1 MKKEHKNWFCFK
13 KARWILAA
21 AAALSLYPGSVFA
34 EENIEVENTAAE
46 LSVEEGA
53 TPVPEKTE
61 TTEISEPQLQEQP
74 TKKEPAETT
83 ETTETTEVT
92 EEKKVQ
98 ETAETPAS
106 TETPTSTETVSSTE
120 MVTPTEAVTPVET
133 VPPTKA
139 PEQVKTQRSAE
150 KQEKLTPAKEKS
162 VSDDSVETK
171 SSAQIISVD
180 ITWGNMGF
188 VYQKGLW
195 NPETHQYGGGTWN
208 PDRDGSSQISISN
221 NGTES
226 VKAFLTYTQVDTS
239 YSGSFQNGNGEN
251 ISAITLSAGEKTSAY
266 LVLAGT
272 PSEEFSNNVLG
283 TVTVTIGGQ

>member
-1 MKKEHKNWFCFK
+1 MKKERKNRFCFK

-46 LSVEEGA
+46 PSVEENA
-53 TPVPEKTE
+53 TPVPEKQE
-61 TTEISEPQLQEQP
+61 TTEISEPQLQEEP
-74 TKKEPAETT
+74 AKEESAETT
-83 ETTETTEVT
+83 DKPETTEVT

-98 ETAETPAS
+98 ETAETPV
-106 TETPTSTETVSSTE
+106 STETVISTE
-120 MVTPTEAVTPVET
+120 MVT
-133 VPPTKA
+133 PTKA
-139 PEQVKTQRSAE
+139 PEQVKTQKSAE
-150 KQEKLTPAKEKS
+150 KQEESAPAKEKTAAN
-162 VSDDSVETK
+162 DLAETK

-188 VYQKGLW
+188 VYKKGLW
-195 NPETHQYGGGTWN
+195 NPKTHQYGAGSWN
-208 PDRDGSSQISISN
+208 PDGDGSSQISISN

-226 VKAFLTYTQVDTS
+226 VKAFLTYTQADTS

-251 ISAITLSAGEKTSAY
+251 ISEIPLSAGENTSAY

-272 PSEEFSNNVLG
+272 PSEEFSNSVLG

>member
-83 ETTETTEVT
+83 ETTEVT

-106 TETPTSTETVSSTE
+106 TETVSS
-120 MVTPTEAVTPVET
+120 TEAVTPVET

-139 PEQVKTQRSAE
+139 PEQVKTQKSAE
-150 KQEKLTPAKEKS
+150 KQEESTPAKAIP
-162 VSDDSVETK
+162 VSNASVETM

-195 NPETHQYGGGTWN
+195 NPETHQYGVGTWN

-251 ISAITLSAGEKTSAY
+251 ISAITLSAGDNTSAY

>member
-1 MKKEHKNWFCFK
+1 MRKERKNRFCFK

-21 AAALSLYPGSVFA
+21 AAVLSLYPGNAFA

-46 LSVEEGA
+46 PSVKESV

-61 TTEISEPQLQEQP
+61 TSEPQQQEESA
-74 TKKEPAETT
+74 KEEPA
-83 ETTETTEVT
+83 ETTEVT

-106 TETPTSTETVSSTE
+106 TETVI
-120 MVTPTEAVTPVET
+120 PTEAVTPVET

-150 KQEKLTPAKEKS
+150 KQEKSTPAKEKS

-195 NPETHQYGGGTWN
+195 NPETHQYGVGTWN
-208 PDRDGSSQISISN
+208 PDGNGSSQISISN

-226 VKAFLTYTQVDTS
+226 VKAFLTYTQADTS

-251 ISAITLSAGEKTSAY
+251 ISEIALSAGENTSVY

-272 PSEEFSNNVLG
+272 PSEEFSNSVLG

>member
-1 MKKEHKNWFCFK
+1 MRKERKNRFCFK

-21 AAALSLYPGSVFA
+21 AAVLSLYPGNVFA

-46 LSVEEGA
+46 PSVKESA
-53 TPVPEKTE
+53 APVPEKTE
-61 TTEISEPQLQEQP
+61 TSEPQLQEEP
-74 TKKEPAETT
+74 AKEKPAETT
-83 ETTETTEVT
+83 EKSETSEVT

-98 ETAETPAS
+98 KTSEAPVL
-106 TETPTSTETVSSTE
+106 TETPVPTEI
-120 MVTPTEAVTPVET
+120 VTPAEAVSN
-133 VPPTKA
+133 A
-139 PEQVKTQRSAE
+139 
-150 KQEKLTPAKEKS
+150 
-162 VSDDSVETK
+162 SVETT

-188 VYQKGLW
+188 VYKKGLW
-195 NPETHQYGGGTWN
+195 NPKTHQYGTGSWN
-208 PDRDGSSQISISN
+208 PDGNGSSQISISN

-226 VKAFLTYTQVDTS
+226 VKAFLTYTQADTS

-251 ISAITLSAGEKTSAY
+251 ISEITLSAGENTSAY

>member
-1 MKKEHKNWFCFK
+1 MKKESKNRFCFK

-46 LSVEEGA
+46 LSVEESA

-83 ETTETTEVT
+83 DTSEVT

-98 ETAETPAS
+98 KTEEMPVITEAPVP
-106 TETPTSTETVSSTE
+106 TET
-120 MVTPTEAVTPVET
+120 VTPTEAVTPTE
-133 VPPTKA
+133 VPKP
-139 PEQVKTQRSAE
+139 VKTQKSSE
-150 KQEKLTPAKEKS
+150 KQEESTPAKAIP
-162 VSDDSVETK
+162 VSNASVETM

-188 VYQKGLW
+188 VYKKGLW
-195 NPETHQYGGGTWN
+195 NPKTHQYGAGSWN
-208 PDRDGSSQISISN
+208 PDGDGSSQISISN

-251 ISAITLSAGEKTSAY
+251 ISAITLSAGENTSAY

>member
-1 MKKEHKNWFCFK
+1 MRKERKNRFCFK

-21 AAALSLYPGSVFA
+21 AAVLSLYPGNVFA

-46 LSVEEGA
+46 PSVKESV

-61 TTEISEPQLQEQP
+61 TSEPQLQEEP
-74 TKKEPAETT
+74 TKKEPA

-98 ETAETPAS
+98 ETAETPV
-106 TETPTSTETVSSTE
+106 STETVSSTE
-120 MVTPTEAVTPVET
+120 MITPTEAVTPVET
-133 VPPTKA
+133 VTPTKA
-139 PEQVKTQRSAE
+139 PEQVKTLRPAE
-150 KQEKLTPAKEKS
+150 KQEKSAPAKEKS

-195 NPETHQYGGGTWN
+195 NPETHQYGVGTWN
-208 PDRDGSSQISISN
+208 PDGDGSSQISISN

-226 VKAFLTYTQVDTS
+226 VKAFLTYTQADTS

-251 ISAITLSAGEKTSAY
+251 ISEITLSAGENTSAY

-272 PSEEFSNNVLG
+272 PSEEFSNRVLG

>member
-1 MKKEHKNWFCFK
+1 MKKESKNRFCFK
-13 KARWILAA
+13 KARWMLAI

-34 EENIEVENTAAE
+34 EENIEVENTTAE
-46 LSVEEGA
+46 LSVEESA

-83 ETTETTEVT
+83 ETTEVT

-106 TETPTSTETVSSTE
+106 TETVI
-120 MVTPTEAVTPVET
+120 PTEAVTPVET
-133 VPPTKA
+133 VTPTKA

-150 KQEKLTPAKEKS
+150 KQEKSTPAKEKS

-195 NPETHQYGGGTWN
+195 NPETHQYGVGTWN

-226 VKAFLTYTQVDTS
+226 VKAFLAYTQADTS
-239 YSGSFQNGNGEN
+239 YSGSFRNGNGEN
-251 ISAITLSAGEKTSAY
+251 ISEITLSAGENTSAY

>member
-1 MKKEHKNWFCFK
+1 MKKESKNRFCFK
-13 KARWILAA
+13 KARWMLAI

-46 LSVEEGA
+46 LSVEESA

-61 TTEISEPQLQEQP
+61 TTE
-74 TKKEPAETT
+74 
-83 ETTETTEVT
+83 
-92 EEKKVQ
+92 
-98 ETAETPAS
+98 
-106 TETPTSTETVSSTE
+106 TVSSTE
-120 MVTPTEAVTPVET
+120 MVTPVET
-133 VPPTKA
+133 VTPTKA

-150 KQEKLTPAKEKS
+150 KQEKSTPAKEKS

-195 NPETHQYGGGTWN
+195 NPETHQYGVGTWN
-208 PDRDGSSQISISN
+208 PDGDGSSQISISN

-226 VKAFLTYTQVDTS
+226 VKAFLTYTQADTS

-251 ISAITLSAGEKTSAY
+251 ISEITLSAGENTSAY

>member
-13 KARWILAA
+13 KSRWILAA

-83 ETTETTEVT
+83 ETTEVT

-106 TETPTSTETVSSTE
+106 TETVI
-120 MVTPTEAVTPVET
+120 PTEAVT
-133 VPPTKA
+133 PTKA

-150 KQEKLTPAKEKS
+150 KQEKS

-195 NPETHQYGGGTWN
+195 NPETHQYGVGTWN
-208 PDRDGSSQISISN
+208 PDGDGSSQISISN

-226 VKAFLTYTQVDTS
+226 VKAFLAYTQADTS
-239 YSGSFQNGNGEN
+239 YSGSFRSGNGEN
-251 ISAITLSAGEKTSAY
+251 ISEIALSAGDNTSVY

-272 PSEEFSNNVLG
+272 PSEEFSNSVLG

>member
-1 MKKEHKNWFCFK
+1 MKKESKNRFCFK

-46 LSVEEGA
+46 LSVEESA

-150 KQEKLTPAKEKS
+150 KQEKSTPAKEKS

-195 NPETHQYGGGTWN
+195 NPETHQYGVGTWN
-208 PDRDGSSQISISN
+208 PDGDGSSQISISN

-251 ISAITLSAGEKTSAY
+251 ISAITLSAGENTSAY

>member
-1 MKKEHKNWFCFK
+1 MKKESKNRFCFK

-46 LSVEEGA
+46 LSVEENA

-61 TTEISEPQLQEQP
+61 T
-74 TKKEPAETT
+74 
-83 ETTETTEVT
+83 
-92 EEKKVQ
+92 
-98 ETAETPAS
+98 
-106 TETPTSTETVSSTE
+106 TETVSSTE

-133 VPPTKA
+133 VTPTKA
-139 PEQVKTQRSAE
+139 PEQVKTLRSAE
-150 KQEKLTPAKEKS
+150 KQEKSAPAKEKS

-195 NPETHQYGGGTWN
+195 NPETHQYGVGTWN

-251 ISAITLSAGEKTSAY
+251 ISAITLSAGDNTSAY

>member
-1 MKKEHKNWFCFK
+1 MKKESKNRFCFK

-46 LSVEEGA
+46 LSVEESA

-61 TTEISEPQLQEQP
+61 TAEISEPQLQELP
-74 TKKEPAETT
+74 TKKEPA

-98 ETAETPAS
+98 K
-106 TETPTSTETVSSTE
+106 TEEMPVLTEAPVPTETVTPIE
-120 MVTPTEAVTPVET
+120 AVTPTE
-133 VPPTKA
+133 VPKP
-139 PEQVKTQRSAE
+139 VKTQKSSE
-150 KQEKLTPAKEKS
+150 KQEESTPAKAIP
-162 VSDDSVETK
+162 VSNASVETM

-188 VYQKGLW
+188 VYKKGLW
-195 NPETHQYGGGTWN
+195 NPKTHQYGAGSWN
-208 PDRDGSSQISISN
+208 PDGDGSSQISISN

-251 ISAITLSAGEKTSAY
+251 ISAITLSAGENTSAY

>member
-1 MKKEHKNWFCFK
+1 MRKERKNRFCFK

-21 AAALSLYPGSVFA
+21 AAVLSLYPGNVFA

-46 LSVEEGA
+46 PSVKESA
-53 TPVPEKTE
+53 APVPKKTE
-61 TTEISEPQLQEQP
+61 TSEPQLQEEP
-74 TKKEPAETT
+74 TKKEPA
-83 ETTETTEVT
+83 ETTEVT

-98 ETAETPAS
+98 ETAETPV
-106 TETPTSTETVSSTE
+106 STETVSSTE
-120 MVTPTEAVTPVET
+120 MITPTEAVTPVET
-133 VPPTKA
+133 VTPTKA
-139 PEQVKTQRSAE
+139 PEQVKTLRPAE
-150 KQEKLTPAKEKS
+150 KQEKSAPAKEKS

-188 VYQKGLW
+188 VYKKGLW
-195 NPETHQYGGGTWN
+195 NPKTHQYGTGSWN
-208 PDRDGSSQISISN
+208 PDGNGSSQISISN

-226 VKAFLTYTQVDTS
+226 VKAFLTYTQADTS

-251 ISAITLSAGEKTSAY
+251 ISEITLSAGENTSAY

>member
-1 MKKEHKNWFCFK
+1 MRKERKNRFCFK

-21 AAALSLYPGSVFA
+21 ATALSLYPGNVFA
-34 EENIEVENTAAE
+34 EENMEVENTAAE
-46 LSVEEGA
+46 PSVKES
-53 TPVPEKTE
+53 TMPVPE
-61 TTEISEPQLQEQP
+61 TTEMPVL
-74 TKKEPAETT
+74 
-83 ETTETTEVT
+83 
-92 EEKKVQ
+92 
-98 ETAETPAS
+98 
-106 TETPTSTETVSSTE
+106 TETPV
-120 MVTPTEAVTPVET
+120 PTEAVTPT
-133 VPPTKA
+133 KVPEP
-139 PEQVKTQRSAE
+139 VKTQKSAE
-150 KQEKLTPAKEKS
+150 KQEKSTPVKEKA
-162 VSDDSVETK
+162 VFNASVETT

-188 VYQKGLW
+188 VYKKGLW
-195 NPETHQYGGGTWN
+195 NPKTHQYGTGSWN

-251 ISAITLSAGEKTSAY
+251 ISAITLSVGENTSAY

>member
-1 MKKEHKNWFCFK
+1 MKKESKNRFCFK

-21 AAALSLYPGSVFA
+21 VAALSLYPGSVFA

-46 LSVEEGA
+46 LSVEESA

-83 ETTETTEVT
+83 ETTE
-92 EEKKVQ
+92 EKKVQ
-98 ETAETPAS
+98 ETAETPV
-106 TETPTSTETVSSTE
+106 STETVSSTE
-120 MVTPTEAVTPVET
+120 MITPTEAVTPVET
-133 VPPTKA
+133 VTPTKV
-139 PEQVKTQRSAE
+139 PKPVKTQRSAE
-150 KQEKLTPAKEKS
+150 KQEKSTPAKEKS

-195 NPETHQYGGGTWN
+195 NPETHQYGVGTWN
-208 PDRDGSSQISISN
+208 PDGDGSSQISISN

-226 VKAFLTYTQVDTS
+226 VKAFLTYTQADTS

-251 ISAITLSAGEKTSAY
+251 ISEIALSAGENTSAY

-272 PSEEFSNNVLG
+272 PSEEFSNSVLG

>member
-1 MKKEHKNWFCFK
+1 MKKESKNRFCFK

-21 AAALSLYPGSVFA
+21 VAALSLYPGSVFA

-46 LSVEEGA
+46 LSVEESA

-74 TKKEPAETT
+74 AKKEPVETT
-83 ETTETTEVT
+83 EKLETTEVT

-106 TETPTSTETVSSTE
+106 TETVI
-120 MVTPTEAVTPVET
+120 PTEAVTPVET
-133 VPPTKA
+133 VPPTKE

-150 KQEKLTPAKEKS
+150 KQEKSTPAKEKS

-195 NPETHQYGGGTWN
+195 NPETHQYGVGTWN
-208 PDRDGSSQISISN
+208 PDGDGSSQISISN

-251 ISAITLSAGEKTSAY
+251 ISAITLSAGENTSAY

>member
-1 MKKEHKNWFCFK
+1 MKKESKNRFCFK

-46 LSVEEGA
+46 LSVEESA

-61 TTEISEPQLQEQP
+61 TPEISEPQLQEQP
-74 TKKEPAETT
+74 TKKEPA
-83 ETTETTEVT
+83 ETTEVT

-106 TETPTSTETVSSTE
+106 TETVI
-120 MVTPTEAVTPVET
+120 PTEAVT
-133 VPPTKA
+133 PTKA
-139 PEQVKTQRSAE
+139 PEQVKTLRSAE
-150 KQEKLTPAKEKS
+150 KQEKSTPAKEKS

-195 NPETHQYGGGTWN
+195 NPKTHQYGAGSWN
-208 PDRDGSSQISISN
+208 PDGNGSSQISISN

-226 VKAFLTYTQVDTS
+226 VKAFLTYTQADTS

-251 ISAITLSAGEKTSAY
+251 ISEIALSAGENTSAY

-272 PSEEFSNNVLG
+272 PSEEFSNSVLG

>member
-21 AAALSLYPGSVFA
+21 AAVLSLYPGNAFA

-46 LSVEEGA
+46 PSVKESV

-61 TTEISEPQLQEQP
+61 TSEPQQQE
-74 TKKEPAETT
+74 EPAKE
-83 ETTETTEVT
+83 EPAETTEVT

-98 ETAETPAS
+98 ETAETPA
-106 TETPTSTETVSSTE
+106 STETVSSTE

-150 KQEKLTPAKEKS
+150 KQEKSTPAKEKS

-195 NPETHQYGGGTWN
+195 NPETHQYGVGTWN
-208 PDRDGSSQISISN
+208 PDGDGSSQISISN

-226 VKAFLTYTQVDTS
+226 VKAFLTYTQADTS

-251 ISAITLSAGEKTSAY
+251 ISEIALSAGENTSVY

-272 PSEEFSNNVLG
+272 PSEEFSNSVLG

>member
-1 MKKEHKNWFCFK
+1 MRKERKNRFCFK

-21 AAALSLYPGSVFA
+21 AAVLSLYPGNAFA

-46 LSVEEGA
+46 PSVKESV

-61 TTEISEPQLQEQP
+61 TSEPQLQEEP
-74 TKKEPAETT
+74 AKEEPAETT
-83 ETTETTEVT
+83 EKSETSEVT

-98 ETAETPAS
+98 KTAEMPVL
-106 TETPTSTETVSSTE
+106 TETPVPTET
-120 MVTPTEAVTPVET
+120 VTPTEAVTPT
-133 VPPTKA
+133 KVPKP
-139 PEQVKTQRSAE
+139 VKTQKSAE
-150 KQEKLTPAKEKS
+150 KQEESTPAKAKP
-162 VSDDSVETK
+162 VSNASVETT

-188 VYQKGLW
+188 VYKKGLW
-195 NPETHQYGGGTWN
+195 NPKTHQYGTGSWN
-208 PDRDGSSQISISN
+208 PDGNGSSQISISN

-226 VKAFLTYTQVDTS
+226 VKAFLTYTQADTS

-251 ISAITLSAGEKTSAY
+251 ISEIALSAGENTSAY

-272 PSEEFSNNVLG
+272 PSEEFSNSVLG

>member
-1 MKKEHKNWFCFK
+1 MKKESKNRFCFK

-46 LSVEEGA
+46 LSVEESA

-61 TTEISEPQLQEQP
+61 TTE
-74 TKKEPAETT
+74 
-83 ETTETTEVT
+83 
-92 EEKKVQ
+92 
-98 ETAETPAS
+98 
-106 TETPTSTETVSSTE
+106 TVSSTE
-120 MVTPTEAVTPVET
+120 MVTPVET
-133 VPPTKA
+133 VTPTKA
-139 PEQVKTQRSAE
+139 PEQVKTPRSAE
-150 KQEKLTPAKEKS
+150 KQEKSTPAKEKS

-195 NPETHQYGGGTWN
+195 NPETHQYGVGTWN
-208 PDRDGSSQISISN
+208 PDGDGSSQISISN

-226 VKAFLTYTQVDTS
+226 VKAFLAYTQADTS
-239 YSGSFQNGNGEN
+239 YSGSFRNGNGEN
-251 ISAITLSAGEKTSAY
+251 ISEIALSAGDNTSAY
-266 LVLAGT
+266 LVLTGT
-272 PSEEFSNNVLG
+272 PSEEFSNSVLG
-283 TVTVTIGGQ
+283 TVTVTIGG

>member
-1 MKKEHKNWFCFK
+1 MRKERKNRFCFK

-21 AAALSLYPGSVFA
+21 AAVLSLYPGNVFA

-46 LSVEEGA
+46 PSVKESA
-53 TPVPEKTE
+53 APVPEKTE
-61 TTEISEPQLQEQP
+61 TSEPQLQEEP
-74 TKKEPAETT
+74 TKEEPAETT
-83 ETTETTEVT
+83 EKSETSEVT

-98 ETAETPAS
+98 KTEEMPVLTEAPVP
-106 TETPTSTETVSSTE
+106 TET
-120 MVTPTEAVTPVET
+120 VTPTEAVTPT
-133 VPPTKA
+133 KVPEP
-139 PEQVKTQRSAE
+139 VKTQISAE
-150 KQEKLTPAKEKS
+150 KQEKSTPVKEKA
-162 VSDDSVETK
+162 VFNASVETT

-188 VYQKGLW
+188 VYKKGLW
-195 NPETHQYGGGTWN
+195 NPKTHQYGTGSWN
-208 PDRDGSSQISISN
+208 PDGNGSSQISISN

-226 VKAFLTYTQVDTS
+226 VKAFLTYTQADTS

-251 ISAITLSAGEKTSAY
+251 ISEITLSAGENTSAY

>member
-1 MKKEHKNWFCFK
+1 MKKESKNRFCFK

-46 LSVEEGA
+46 LSVEESA

-83 ETTETTEVT
+83 EVT

-98 ETAETPAS
+98 ETAETPV
-106 TETPTSTETVSSTE
+106 STETVSSTE
-120 MVTPTEAVTPVET
+120 MITPTEAVTPVET
-133 VPPTKA
+133 VTPTKV
-139 PEQVKTQRSAE
+139 PKPVKTQRSAK
-150 KQEKLTPAKEKS
+150 KQEKSTPAKEKS

-195 NPETHQYGGGTWN
+195 NPETHQYGVGTWN
-208 PDRDGSSQISISN
+208 PDGDGSSQISISN

-226 VKAFLTYTQVDTS
+226 VKAFLTYTQADTS
-239 YSGSFQNGNGEN
+239 YSGSFRNGNGEN
-251 ISAITLSAGEKTSAY
+251 ISEIALSAGDNTSAY
-266 LVLAGT
+266 LVLTGT
-272 PSEEFSNNVLG
+272 PSEEFSNSVLG
-283 TVTVTIGGQ
+283 TVTVTIGG

>member
-1 MKKEHKNWFCFK
+1 MKKESKNRFCFK

-46 LSVEEGA
+46 LSVEESA

-61 TTEISEPQLQEQP
+61 TTE
-74 TKKEPAETT
+74 
-83 ETTETTEVT
+83 
-92 EEKKVQ
+92 
-98 ETAETPAS
+98 
-106 TETPTSTETVSSTE
+106 TVSSTE
-120 MVTPTEAVTPVET
+120 MVTPVET
-133 VPPTKA
+133 VTPTKA
-139 PEQVKTQRSAE
+139 PEQVKTPRSAE
-150 KQEKLTPAKEKS
+150 KQEKSTPAKEKS

-195 NPETHQYGGGTWN
+195 NPETHQYGVGTWN
-208 PDRDGSSQISISN
+208 PDGDGSSQISISN

-251 ISAITLSAGEKTSAY
+251 ISAITLSAGENTSAY

>member
-13 KARWILAA
+13 NARWILAA
-21 AAALSLYPGSVFA
+21 AAALSLYPGNVFA
-34 EENIEVENTAAE
+34 EENMEVENTAAE
-46 LSVEEGA
+46 TPVEESA
-53 TPVPEKTE
+53 TPVPEK
-61 TTEISEPQLQEQP
+61 TEISEPQLQEQP

-83 ETTETTEVT
+83 ETTEVT

-98 ETAETPAS
+98 ETAETPV
-106 TETPTSTETVSSTE
+106 STETVSSTE
-120 MVTPTEAVTPVET
+120 MITPTEAVTPVET
-133 VPPTKA
+133 VTPTKV
-139 PEQVKTQRSAE
+139 PKPVKTQRSAE
-150 KQEKLTPAKEKS
+150 KQEKSTPAKEKS

-195 NPETHQYGGGTWN
+195 NPETHQYGVGTWN
-208 PDRDGSSQISISN
+208 PDGDGSSQISISN

-226 VKAFLTYTQVDTS
+226 VKAFLAYTQADTS

-251 ISAITLSAGEKTSAY
+251 ISAITLSAGENTSAY

>member
-1 MKKEHKNWFCFK
+1 MRKERKNRFCFK

-21 AAALSLYPGSVFA
+21 AAVLSLYPGNAFA

-46 LSVEEGA
+46 PSVKESV

-61 TTEISEPQLQEQP
+61 TSEPQLQE
-74 TKKEPAETT
+74 EPAKE
-83 ETTETTEVT
+83 EPAETTEVT

-98 ETAETPAS
+98 ETAETPA
-106 TETPTSTETVSSTE
+106 STETVSSTE

-150 KQEKLTPAKEKS
+150 KQEKS

-195 NPETHQYGGGTWN
+195 NPETHQYGVGTWN
-208 PDRDGSSQISISN
+208 PDGDGSSQISISN

-226 VKAFLTYTQVDTS
+226 VKAFLAYTQADTS

-251 ISAITLSAGEKTSAY
+251 ISEIALSAGENTSVY

-272 PSEEFSNNVLG
+272 PSEEFSNSVLG

>member
-1 MKKEHKNWFCFK
+1 MKKESKNRFCFK

-46 LSVEEGA
+46 LSVEESA

-61 TTEISEPQLQEQP
+61 TAEISEPQLQEQP

-83 ETTETTEVT
+83 ETTEVT

-98 ETAETPAS
+98 K
-106 TETPTSTETVSSTE
+106 TEEMPVLTEAPVPTETVTPIE
-120 MVTPTEAVTPVET
+120 AVTPTE
-133 VPPTKA
+133 VPKP
-139 PEQVKTQRSAE
+139 VKTQKSSE
-150 KQEKLTPAKEKS
+150 KQEESTPAKAIP
-162 VSDDSVETK
+162 VSNASVETM

-188 VYQKGLW
+188 VYKKGLW
-195 NPETHQYGGGTWN
+195 NPKTHQYGAGSWN
-208 PDRDGSSQISISN
+208 PDGDGSSQISISN

-251 ISAITLSAGEKTSAY
+251 ISAITLSAGENTSAY

>member
-1 MKKEHKNWFCFK
+1 MKKESKNRFCFK

-46 LSVEEGA
+46 LSVEESA

-61 TTEISEPQLQEQP
+61 TAEISEPQLQEQP

-83 ETTETTEVT
+83 DTSEVT

-98 ETAETPAS
+98 K
-106 TETPTSTETVSSTE
+106 TEEMPVITEAPVPTETVTPIE
-120 MVTPTEAVTPVET
+120 AVTPTE
-133 VPPTKA
+133 VPKP
-139 PEQVKTQRSAE
+139 VKTQKSSE
-150 KQEKLTPAKEKS
+150 KQEESTPAKAIP
-162 VSDDSVETK
+162 VSNASVETM

-188 VYQKGLW
+188 VYKKGLW
-195 NPETHQYGGGTWN
+195 NPKTHQYGAGSWN
-208 PDRDGSSQISISN
+208 PDGDGSSQISISN

-251 ISAITLSAGEKTSAY
+251 ISAITLSAGENTSAY

>member
-1 MKKEHKNWFCFK
+1 MKKESKNRFCFK
-13 KARWILAA
+13 KARWILVA

-46 LSVEEGA
+46 LSVEESA
-53 TPVPEKTE
+53 MPVPEKTE

-83 ETTETTEVT
+83 ETTEVT

-98 ETAETPAS
+98 ETAETPV
-106 TETPTSTETVSSTE
+106 STETVSSTE
-120 MVTPTEAVTPVET
+120 MITPTEAVTPVET
-133 VPPTKA
+133 VTPTKA

-150 KQEKLTPAKEKS
+150 KQEKSTPAKEKL

-195 NPETHQYGGGTWN
+195 NPETHQYGVGTWN
-208 PDRDGSSQISISN
+208 PDGDGSSRISISN

-226 VKAFLTYTQVDTS
+226 VKAFLAYTQADTS
-239 YSGSFQNGNGEN
+239 YSGSFRNGNGEN
-251 ISAITLSAGEKTSAY
+251 ISEIALSAGDNTSAY
-266 LVLAGT
+266 LVLTGT
-272 PSEEFSNNVLG
+272 PSEEFSNRVLG
-283 TVTVTIGGQ
+283 TVTVTIGG

>member
-1 MKKEHKNWFCFK
+1 MKKESKNRFCFK

-46 LSVEEGA
+46 LSVEESA

-61 TTEISEPQLQEQP
+61 TAEISEPQLQEQP

-83 ETTETTEVT
+83 ETTEVT

-98 ETAETPAS
+98 K
-106 TETPTSTETVSSTE
+106 TEEMPVLTEAPVPTETVTPIE
-120 MVTPTEAVTPVET
+120 AVTPTE
-133 VPPTKA
+133 VPKP
-139 PEQVKTQRSAE
+139 VKTQKSSE
-150 KQEKLTPAKEKS
+150 KQEESTPAKAIP
-162 VSDDSVETK
+162 VSNASVETM

-188 VYQKGLW
+188 VYKKGLW
-195 NPETHQYGGGTWN
+195 NPKTHQYGTGSWN
-208 PDRDGSSQISISN
+208 PDGNGSSQISISN

-251 ISAITLSAGEKTSAY
+251 ISAITLSAGENTSAY

>member
-1 MKKEHKNWFCFK
+1 MKKESKNRFCFK

-46 LSVEEGA
+46 LSVEESA

-83 ETTETTEVT
+83 EVT

-98 ETAETPAS
+98 ETAETPV
-106 TETPTSTETVSSTE
+106 STETVSSTE
-120 MVTPTEAVTPVET
+120 MITPTEAVTPVET
-133 VPPTKA
+133 VTPTKV
-139 PEQVKTQRSAE
+139 PKPVKTQRSAE
-150 KQEKLTPAKEKS
+150 KQEKSTPAKEKS

-195 NPETHQYGGGTWN
+195 NPETHQYGVGTWN
-208 PDRDGSSQISISN
+208 PDGDGSSQISISN

-226 VKAFLTYTQVDTS
+226 VKAFLTYTQADTS
-239 YSGSFQNGNGEN
+239 YSGSFRNGNGEN
-251 ISAITLSAGEKTSAY
+251 ISEIALSAGDNTSAY
-266 LVLAGT
+266 LVLTGT
-272 PSEEFSNNVLG
+272 PSEEFSNSVLG
-283 TVTVTIGGQ
+283 TVTVTIGG

>member
-83 ETTETTEVT
+83 ETTEVT

-98 ETAETPAS
+98 ETAETPA
-106 TETPTSTETVSSTE
+106 STETVSSTE

-139 PEQVKTQRSAE
+139 PEQVKTQKSAE
-150 KQEKLTPAKEKS
+150 KQEESTPAKAIP
-162 VSDDSVETK
+162 VSNASVETM

-195 NPETHQYGGGTWN
+195 NPETHQYGVGTWN

-251 ISAITLSAGEKTSAY
+251 ISAITLSAGENTSAY